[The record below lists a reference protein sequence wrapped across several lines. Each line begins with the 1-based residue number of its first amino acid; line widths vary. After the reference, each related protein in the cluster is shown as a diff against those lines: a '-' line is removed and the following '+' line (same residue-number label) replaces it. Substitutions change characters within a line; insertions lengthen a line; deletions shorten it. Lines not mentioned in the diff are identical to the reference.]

1 MCTSFPT
8 TFLEIA
14 VFEVTY
20 VCQFSKGA
28 GLLVKAKQKKLV
40 ENVFT
45 TYLEDRREL
54 RETTYIDRTLI
65 RSLYEDTTIQC
76 PPALPP
82 IQVTRNNKF
91 HVLTIF
97 VSVSLDTGFLASA
110 VKHL

>member
-1 MCTSFPT
+1 MH
-8 TFLEIA
+8 I
-14 VFEVTY
+14 
-20 VCQFSKGA
+20 FSDNLSRDSCIRSHICLPILKGRRA
-28 GLLVKAKQKKLV
+28 TGKDKTKKLV